1 MVWTANVHDAV
12 AIPLEQ
18 SSDYTQ
24 LVSIEEVSLDN
35 YRIPAVRIQPILDG
49 HNPVQ

>member
-1 MVWTANVHDAV
+1 MVWTAHVHDAV

-18 SSDYTQ
+18 PSDCTQ

-35 YRIPAVRIQPILDG
+35 YRIPAVQIQPILHG